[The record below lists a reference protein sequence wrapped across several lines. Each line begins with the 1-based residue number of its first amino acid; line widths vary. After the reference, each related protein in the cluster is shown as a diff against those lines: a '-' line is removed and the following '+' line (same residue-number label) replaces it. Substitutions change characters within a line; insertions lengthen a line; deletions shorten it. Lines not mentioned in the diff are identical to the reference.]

1 MELGLSL
8 GDPPKPF
15 GFIEKHHRDRGRDR
29 DRDRERDH
37 SNNDNASPFCMD
49 LSIGPLRSRAEDRNG
64 REQELNNKEQE
75 RRRDDVSHI
84 EGTGTGTVSSSEP
97 PVQLDLLPHTPVPRT
112 HGGSGF
118 PWSASIENQE
128 GGSSGCGILE
138 LNRVSKVVVRT
149 SAAEEAD
156 ETTVLSSSPNSNSG
170 GTSSFHMDIGL
181 YNYRGS
187 GGNNKRDQYSEGEAE
202 RSSPRASDDDDVNGN
217 NRKKLRLSK
226 DQSAF
231 LEESFKEHNTL
242 NPKQKQALAK
252 QLNLR
257 PRQVEVWFQNRRART
272 KLKQTEVDCE
282 YLKRCCE
289 TLTEENRRLHKE
301 LQELRALKT
310 SNPFY
315 MQLPATT
322 LTMCPSCERVATTTT
337 TTNTVTNPNTNPT
350 SNNNNNSESPSSKAA
365 GFPIN
370 RPKFYPFP
378 QTQAQAQSQ
387 AQTYTH
393 HQSSAAS

>member
-8 GDPPKPF
+8 GDPPKPL
-15 GFIEKHHRDRGRDR
+15 GFVEKHHRDR
-29 DRDRERDH
+29 DH
-37 SNNDNASPFCMD
+37 SNNDKASPFCMD
-49 LSIGPLRSRAEDRNG
+49 LSIGPLRSRGGEENG
-64 REQELNNKEQE
+64 RQDELNSKEQQ
-75 RRRDDVSHI
+75 RRRDEISQI
-84 EGTGTGTVSSSEP
+84 EGTTTTNDGKSGSSSEP
-97 PVQLDLLPHTPVPRT
+97 PVQLDLLPHTPVPRS

-118 PWSASIENQE
+118 PWSSSAEIHDGASA
-128 GGSSGCGILE
+128 GCGILE
-138 LNRVSKVVVRT
+138 LNRVSKVVVHT

-156 ETTVLSSSPNSNSG
+156 DTTALSSSPNSNSG
-170 GTSSFHMDIGL
+170 GTSSFQMDIGL
-181 YNYRGS
+181 YSYRGS

-289 TLTEENRRLHKE
+289 TLTEENRRLNKE

-322 LTMCPSCERVATTTT
+322 LTMCPSCERVATTT
-337 TTNTVTNPNTNPT
+337 NTVTNPSSTNPT
-350 SNNNNNSESPSSKAA
+350 SNNNESSSSKSAA
-365 GFPIN
+365 GFPLN

-378 QTQAQAQSQ
+378 LAQTQAQAQT
-387 AQTYTH
+387 QTYTH
-393 HQSSAAS
+393 QSSTAS

>member
-15 GFIEKHHRDRGRDR
+15 GFLEKHQ
-29 DRDRERDH
+29 RE
-37 SNNDNASPFCMD
+37 NDNKSSAFCMD
-49 LSIGPLRSRAEDRNG
+49 LSIGPSRTGEEGGG
-64 REQELNNKEQE
+64 RAKEQE
-75 RRRDDVSHI
+75 EPEELKEKEQQGIRNDVVCIAQI
-84 EGTGTGTVSSSEP
+84 ENVIGNDNKPGSSP
-97 PVQLDLLPHTPVPRT
+97 PVQLDLLPLSPVPRT
-112 HGGSGF
+112 TTTTTHGF
-118 PWSASIENQE
+118 PWSSSPADTAERGS
-128 GGSSGCGILE
+128 GGLE
-138 LNRVSKVVVRT
+138 LNRIPKIT
-149 SAAEEAD
+149 AAAAAAEEAAA
-156 ETTVLSSSPNSNSG
+156 EEGSSPNSNSG
-170 GTSSFHMDIGL
+170 ASSFPMEMCL
-181 YNYRGS
+181 YSS
-187 GGNNKRDQYSEGEAE
+187 GNKNNGNNNNYKRDQYISEGEGE
-202 RSSPRASDDDDVNGN
+202 RNSNSRASDEDEANGA

-242 NPKQKQALAK
+242 NPKQKIALAK

-337 TTNTVTNPNTNPT
+337 ATTTAAAATNTSTN
-350 SNNNNNSESPSSKAA
+350 SNNTKDSKAVG
-365 GFPIN
+365 GFPLN
-370 RPKFYPFP
+370 RPKFYPF
-378 QTQAQAQSQ
+378 SH
-387 AQTYTH
+387 AQTT
-393 HQSSAAS
+393 